1 MTAMKRRHVLVG
13 LAGAGLVACGEMPAA
28 PEGAAAAGTGTLT
41 PWRMVSG
48 GFITPPTMPGALPRP
63 SGMFTRLVAPAAV
76 ALRGADLLVA
86 DLGTQRVWRLNVD
99 FQQATT
105 IAGAPATPQTAL
117 ALGGDLSAWVLDA
130 PARQVLRFARDG
142 RLVQTFRIGTALAL
156 PAGFA
161 LAEGGAT
168 LITADGGAA
177 RWSEQRSPAGVV
189 TEVLP
194 RLADGARLSGV
205 DAIALAGRELMV
217 LDRAGGVVHRV
228 AREGQVAATLGRG
241 ELAQPSA
248 LAVDRDGR
256 AFVVDRLGSELVML
270 APDGGVERWRAT
282 QLGVQRIGGLAVDEG
297 TLALSDAAMG
307 QVALLRIRGAAR

>member
-1 MTAMKRRHVLVG
+1 MKRRRVLGLVG
-13 LAGAGLVACGEMPAA
+13 TVLAACGEMPAA
-28 PEGAAAAGTGTLT
+28 SEGAAAAGAGTATLT

-48 GFITPPTMPGALPRP
+48 GFITPPTPPGALPRP

-99 FQQATT
+99 FQHATT
-105 IAGAPATPQTAL
+105 IAGAPATPQTVL
-117 ALGGDLSAWVLDA
+117 AIGGDLSAWVLDA
-130 PARQVLRFARDG
+130 GARQVLRFARDG
-142 RLVQTFRIGTALAL
+142 RLVQTYRIGTALAL

-161 LAEGGAT
+161 LADGGAT
-168 LITADGGAA
+168 LVTADGGAA
-177 RWSEQRSPAGVV
+177 QWSEQRSPGGVV

-194 RLADGARLSGV
+194 RLADGRRVAGV

-217 LDRAGGVVHRV
+217 LDRAGGAVHRV
-228 AREGQVAATLGRG
+228 ARDGRVAATLGRG

-270 APDGGVERWRAT
+270 SPDGNIERWGAT
-282 QLGVQRIGGLAVDEG
+282 QLGVQRIGGIAVDEG

-307 QVALLRIRGAAR
+307 QVALLRIRSAAR

>member
-1 MTAMKRRHVLVG
+1 
-13 LAGAGLVACGEMPAA
+13 
-28 PEGAAAAGTGTLT
+28 
-41 PWRMVSG
+41 
-48 GFITPPTMPGALPRP
+48 
-63 SGMFTRLVAPAAV
+63 MFTRLVAPAAL

-99 FQQATT
+99 FQHATT
-105 IAGAPATPQTAL
+105 IAGAPATPQTQL
-117 ALGGDLSAWVLDA
+117 ALSGDLSAWVLDA

-142 RLVQTFRIGTALAL
+142 RLVQTYRIGTALTL

-177 RWSEQRSPAGVV
+177 RWSEQRSPGGVV

-194 RLADGARLSGV
+194 RLADGARLTGV

-217 LDRAGGVVHRV
+217 LDRAGGAVHRV
-228 AREGQVAATLGRG
+228 ARDGQVLATLGRG

-270 APDGGVERWRAT
+270 APDGSVERWSAT
-282 QLGVQRIGGLAVDEG
+282 QLRLQRIGGVAVDEG

-307 QVALLRIRGAAR
+307 QVALLRIRSAAR